1 MAADQGDDQ
10 PPAAS
15 SLEAA
20 TAADLTSEFEPIC
33 GGCDSSRLRVDTP
46 LGGLPPEPRG
56 VSVTKSQR
64 SYLATA
70 HFITGRTSQRVGGR
84 APALRVHVVGT
95 SQGSSFDGQ
104 GQILLGQVR
113 VR

>member
-20 TAADLTSEFEPIC
+20 TAADLTSEFEPVC

-70 HFITGRTSQRVGGR
+70 QIKAGLRRLRQQTSLRGVWVGGDP
-84 APALRVHVVGT
+84 PA
-95 SQGSSFDGQ
+95 
-104 GQILLGQVR
+104 
-113 VR
+113 